1 MAGEYGPG
9 MADDVTHYDA
19 VEAYCDQLSYLPGQG
34 VGLHVWCATDS
45 YDVDVRRWTTAKAD
59 DNARA
64 SAGASTSTSTST
76 NTGTRVVVG
85 ANMITDAAARWGVHS
100 DVAADV
106 AADGESVWSQRGLAG
121 VAHQTP
127 ADADSN
133 GCGWPVAL
141 TIPVGDDWVSG
152 MYLVTLRAN
161 DAEPDRATGYAM
173 FVVRTSLDRRNPDHP
188 LLVIAT
194 NTYNAYNNWG
204 GRSLYTGG
212 HQVSFDRP
220 FGRGMLLREPTERDD
235 RKSRPTRAGEEPDVD
250 GEVYQA
256 YRWAHGYPGYMSSA
270 GWFTYERRFVEWA
283 EAKGIELD
291 YAVSSDLE
299 REPSVVDGYRLV
311 LGVGHDEYWSAAQRD
326 TVERHVAGGGN
337 YASLSGNTMFW
348 QVRLTDDGRTMT
360 AHKYNA
366 HRNDPVLG
374 TDREG
379 EMTGMWCD
387 PVVGRPEWRFL
398 GAGSAYG
405 LYSRFGQATPRAS
418 GGFTVYRDDHWL
430 FEGTGLRYGD
440 QLGSSFGA
448 VGYETVGVR
457 LGLDE
462 FGLPVAAQA
471 DAAPFTEVVAF
482 APASS
487 LGQGEYPASVA
498 ASSDQCDLEFVAERL
513 YGDISADSIARVRH
527 GNAVMLTCKPAGES
541 GGTVATIGTTDW
553 VYALDDPAVSQIT
566 VNVIKRLN
574 HDPSAVGLS

>member
-1 MAGEYGPG
+1 

-19 VEAYCDQLSYLPGQG
+19 VEAYCDQLSYLPGQD
-34 VGLHVWCATDS
+34 VRLHIWCATDT
-45 YDVDVRRWTTAKAD
+45 YDVDVRRWS
-59 DNARA
+59 AR
-64 SAGASTSTSTST
+64 SAGA
-76 NTGTRVVVG
+76 G
-85 ANMITDAAARWGVHS
+85 AGAGDARAARAGGAGGAAAGV
-100 DVAADV
+100 
-106 AADGESVWSQRGLAG
+106 VWSQSGLVG
-121 VAHQTP
+121 VAHHTP

-133 GCGWPVAL
+133 GCGWPVAVK
-141 TIPVGDDWVSG
+141 IPVGDHWISG
-152 MYLVTLRAN
+152 VYLVTLRAHG
-161 DAEPDRATGYAM
+161 AQPDRATGYAM
-173 FVVRTSLDRRNPDHP
+173 FVVRTAPVSGSSGASGNP

-235 RKSRPTRAGEEPDVD
+235 RKSRPTQPGEDPDVD

-256 YRWAHGYPGYMSSA
+256 YRWERGYPGYMSSA

-283 EAKGIELD
+283 QTHEIGLD

-299 REPSVVDGYRLV
+299 RDPSVVDGYRLV

-348 QVRLTDDGRTMT
+348 QVRLTDEGRTMT

-387 PVVGRPEWRFL
+387 PVVGRPEWQFL

-418 GGFTVYRDDHWL
+418 GGFTVYRDNHWL

-462 FGLPVAAQA
+462 FGLPVAAQT
-471 DAAPFTEVVAF
+471 DAAPHTEVVAF

-487 LGQGEYPASVA
+487 LGEGEYPASVA

-527 GNAVMLTCKPAGES
+527 GNAVMLTCKPAGET

-553 VYALDDPAVSQIT
+553 VYALDDPAVSQVT
-566 VNVIKRLN
+566 ANVIARLN
-574 HDPSAVGLS
+574 QQTPT